1 MSAREERDRLIEKLR
16 RKYATKFS
24 TLDDKIRR
32 AEQKIE
38 KEKAQKSS
46 KTLSTAVNFGTS
58 VLGALF
64 GRKMGSVTNITRAGS
79 VIKSASG
86 MASEAGD
93 IRAAE
98 EQYAA
103 LLHDREELNTTVEA
117 EVQQIAD
124 QLDTDLMKFDS
135 MEISPR
141 KTDTAIDRI
150 ALLWL
155 PYDDSGQGEIQRE
168 F

>member
-1 MSAREERDRLIEKLR
+1 
-16 RKYATKFS
+16 
-24 TLDDKIRR
+24 
-32 AEQKIE
+32 
-38 KEKAQKSS
+38 
-46 KTLSTAVNFGTS
+46 
-58 VLGALF
+58 
-64 GRKMGSVTNITRAGS
+64 
-79 VIKSASG
+79 

-93 IRAAE
+93 VRAAE

-103 LLHDREELNTTVEA
+103 LLQEREELNTTVET

-124 QLDTDLMKFDS
+124 SLDTDLMKFGS
-135 MEISPR
+135 MELSPR

-155 PYDDSGQGEIQRE
+155 PYADDGVGNIQRA